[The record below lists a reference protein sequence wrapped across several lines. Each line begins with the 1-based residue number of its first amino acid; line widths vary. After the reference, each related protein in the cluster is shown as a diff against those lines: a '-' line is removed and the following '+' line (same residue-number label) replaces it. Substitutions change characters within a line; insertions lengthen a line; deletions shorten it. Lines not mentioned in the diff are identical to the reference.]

1 MKKIFANKPVAI
13 SIFLGLYILSS
24 GISWAVFRGD
34 GGGIL
39 SGIADLTS
47 KRAQLDEL
55 PKTEQ
60 CPINGAMYTVPE
72 REIWETR
79 RPLTFMIE
87 NSAEA
92 RPLEGLHKADVVYEM
107 VAEGGV
113 SRFLGVF
120 YCGVAGDNVR
130 LAPIR
135 SARIFFI
142 NIAAEYGDKPIFGH
156 VGGANRLC
164 GHCEGGLK
172 PAFESSPKIDAISE
186 LQKLGWRVRKGNDF
200 DTTWD
205 IGYPV
210 FSRDTSRPGAD
221 KDLAHTMF
229 AFTDDVYKEA
239 EARGLT
245 YEEDGAPWENNF
257 QQWKF
262 ADEKPASSA
271 QASEISFDF
280 WRNKPE
286 YAVTWTYNK
295 ESNSYLRENGGKPF
309 VDWKSGEQIAAK
321 NVVVQF
327 IEEEGPV
334 DTELHMYYEV
344 MGEGEA
350 IIFQNGQAIEGSW
363 EKKTQNSR
371 TIFYDNNGKEI
382 EFVRGAIWIEGV
394 PKGNVVVY

>member
-1 MKKIFANKPVAI
+1 MNNLLKNKSAVIAV
-13 SIFLGLYILSS
+13 FLGLYILSA
-24 GISWAVFRGD
+24 GISWAIFRG
-34 GGGIL
+34 GSNGL
-39 SGIADLTS
+39 SGLVGLAA
-47 KRAQLDEL
+47 KRDQVDEL
-55 PKTEQ
+55 PKTEE
-60 CPINGAMYTVPE
+60 CPTNGAMFTVPE

-92 RPLEGLHKADVVYEM
+92 RPLEGLHKADIVYEL

-120 YCGVAGDNVR
+120 YCGVSAENVR

-142 NIAAEYGDKPIFGH
+142 HLASEYGDKPIFGH

-172 PAFESSPKIDAISE
+172 PAFEASPKIDAISE
-186 LQKLGWRVRKGNDF
+186 LLNLGWRVRNGNDF

-229 AFTDDVYKEA
+229 AFTDDIYAEA
-239 EARGLT
+239 EERGLT
-245 YEEDGAPWENNF
+245 HEEDGQPWLENF
-257 QQWKF
+257 RQWKF
-262 ADEKPASSA
+262 KDDKPAGNP
-271 QASEISFDF
+271 QATEISFEF
-280 WRNKPE
+280 WRNKPDYDVVWE
-286 YAVTWTYNK
+286 YDSAN
-295 ESNSYLRENGGKPF
+295 NQYLRNNGGQPF
-309 VDWKSGEQIAAK
+309 VDWKSGTQIAAK

-327 IEEEGPV
+327 VEEEGPV
-334 DTELHMYYEV
+334 DKELHMYYEV
-344 MGEGEA
+344 VGEGDA
-350 IIFQNGQAIEGSW
+350 IIFQNGEAIEGSW
-363 EKKTQNSR
+363 EKKTRDSR
-371 TIFYDNNGKEI
+371 TIFYDEDGNEI
-382 EFVRGAIWIEGV
+382 EFVRGPIWIEGV
-394 PKGNVVVY
+394 PEGNNIVY